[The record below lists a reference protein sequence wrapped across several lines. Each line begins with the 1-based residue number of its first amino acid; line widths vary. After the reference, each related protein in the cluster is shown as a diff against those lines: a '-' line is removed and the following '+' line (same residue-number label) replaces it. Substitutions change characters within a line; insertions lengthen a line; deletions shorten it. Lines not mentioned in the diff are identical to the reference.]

1 MSFFF
6 STVCL
11 QWTTSITVT
20 ILHLSWLKIVNNCDI
35 KIKNDG
41 FSRYKNESPKSIEE
55 LDLKAAQY
63 IKHYAAKTVRN
74 INKQAHINEKA
85 LINLQRRRYFLT
97 VSEVSTYII
106 AFGLGVRS
114 LFLYSSF
121 GFWLLEVHLR
131 LYPKFIPNFW

>member
-35 KIKNDG
+35 KIKKWH
-41 FSRYKNESPKSIEE
+41 FSRYKNESPKSIDE

-97 VSEVSTYII
+97 VSGVSTYIL

-114 LFLYSSF
+114 LFLCNSF
-121 GFWLLEVHLR
+121 SLWVIRFYLKLILH
-131 LYPKFIPNFW
+131 F